1 MQSLKTSKPFAAWVT
16 ALLAVIVVG
25 AYAAYLR
32 MTVGFKVTALSDY
45 YPWGLWTGFD
55 VLSGVALASGAFTL
69 ALVVYLLRVERFKP
83 IIRPTILTGF
93 LGYLMVVLGLIFDI
107 AQPERWWH
115 PLYPLFWQP
124 RSVLFEVYWCVFLY
138 TIVLTIEFSPALF
151 ERLGWSSVLNILR
164 KITIPVVIAGVI
176 LSTLHQSS
184 LGALYTISPEHV
196 HPLWYSPL
204 LPVLF
209 FTSAVAVAPAMII
222 FESTLSA
229 KATKRGLEHGLLK
242 SLAKAAPAILL
253 VYLVMRFADIAYGG
267 ASAYM
272 LDGVRALFFWGEVGL
287 GFILPMILL
296 AVPRVRESASS
307 LFIASL
313 FIIGGVVANRVN
325 TVTTAWIVPEGV
337 VYFPTWAEFAIT
349 FMILA
354 VGMLAFTLAIKLLP
368 VFPEREKIRVEA
380 AVSVKRG

>member
-151 ERLGWSSVLNILR
+151 GKAWMELGSQ
-164 KITIPVVIAGVI
+164 
-176 LSTLHQSS
+176 H
-184 LGALYTISPEHV
+184 
-196 HPLWYSPL
+196 
-204 LPVLF
+204 
-209 FTSAVAVAPAMII
+209 
-222 FESTLSA
+222 
-229 KATKRGLEHGLLK
+229 
-242 SLAKAAPAILL
+242 LA
-253 VYLVMRFADIAYGG
+253 
-267 ASAYM
+267 
-272 LDGVRALFFWGEVGL
+272 
-287 GFILPMILL
+287 
-296 AVPRVRESASS
+296 
-307 LFIASL
+307 
-313 FIIGGVVANRVN
+313 
-325 TVTTAWIVPEGV
+325 
-337 VYFPTWAEFAIT
+337 
-349 FMILA
+349 
-354 VGMLAFTLAIKLLP
+354 
-368 VFPEREKIRVEA
+368 
-380 AVSVKRG
+380 

>member
-1 MQSLKTSKPFAAWVT
+1 
-16 ALLAVIVVG
+16 
-25 AYAAYLR
+25 
-32 MTVGFKVTALSDY
+32 
-45 YPWGLWTGFD
+45 
-55 VLSGVALASGAFTL
+55 
-69 ALVVYLLRVERFKP
+69 
-83 IIRPTILTGF
+83 
-93 LGYLMVVLGLIFDI
+93 
-107 AQPERWWH
+107 
-115 PLYPLFWQP
+115 
-124 RSVLFEVYWCVFLY
+124 
-138 TIVLTIEFSPALF
+138 
-151 ERLGWSSVLNILR
+151 R
-164 KITIPVVIAGVI
+164 KITIPVVIAGDI

-184 LGALYTISPEHV
+184 LGALYTISPEQV

-272 LDGVRALFFWGEVGL
+272 LDGVRALFFWGEVGI

-296 AVPRVRESASS
+296 AVPRVRESAS
-307 LFIASL
+307 SL